1 MKYLLLLLFSLPLT
15 AQVKESQGGGIKDI
29 GRISDKAPLYIIDG
43 EKVSESLLKTKQ
55 LKTSDI
61 AKMLLFSEPIAKNLF
76 GSSAK
81 YGAVYLITKDTFR
94 KAKALA
100 NNPPNRQLN
109 KEEQLYAEI
118 WEFYQTYRL
127 IVVSGKVTDKEG
139 KPLANIRVY
148 NKDRNTETYT
158 DSLGNY
164 TIKADRWDMLMVH
177 CCTSCKLITDEEKE
191 QEINFEG
198 LFEGTYKEA
207 EKAYIEEM
215 IKRIPPN
222 AIMRF
227 SEDPCATPLFVLDGM
242 PMDKKEFREKTSRQ
256 KISKEIHYL
265 TPAAATAIYGS
276 GAINGVL
283 VAVTEKAKKKYDKR
297 QAHKAQKKQ

>member
-1 MKYLLLLLFSLPLT
+1 MKSFWLLMLIWVPLT
-15 AQVKESQGGGIKDI
+15 AQVAKETKEGGIKDL
-29 GRISDKAPLYIIDG
+29 GEISYKTPLCILDG
-43 EKVSESLLKTKQ
+43 KKVSKIFLKGRTLQ
-55 LKTSDI
+55 MDDI
-61 AKMLLFSEPIAKNLF
+61 AKILVFSEPRAKGLF
-76 GSSAK
+76 GK
-81 YGAVYLITKDTFR
+81 RGRNGAVYIISKNAFE
-94 KAKALA
+94 KAEALA
-100 NNPPNRQLN
+100 NNLPNRKLN
-109 KEEQLYAEI
+109 RKEQHYREI
-118 WEFYQTYRL
+118 WEFYQTQRP

-139 KPLANIRVY
+139 NPLANIRVY
-148 NKDRNTETYT
+148 NKDRNTDTYT

-164 TIKADRWDMLMVH
+164 TVKADRWDMLMVH
-177 CCTSCKLITDEEKE
+177 CCTSCKLITDEERE

-227 SEDPCATPLFVLDGM
+227 SEDPCASPLFVLDGM
-242 PMDKKEFREKTSRQ
+242 PMDKKEFIEKTSRL
-256 KISKEIHYL
+256 KISKEIHYV

-283 VAVTEKAKKKYDKR
+283 VAVTENAKR
-297 QAHKAQKKQ
+297 TTSP

>member
-15 AQVKESQGGGIKDI
+15 AQVKESQGGVIKDI

-76 GSSAK
+76 GNSAK
-81 YGAVYLITKDTFR
+81 YGVVYVITKDTFR

-177 CCTSCKLITDEEKE
+177 CCASCKLITDEEKE
-191 QEINFEG
+191 QEINFEES
-198 LFEGTYKEA
+198 FEGTYKEA

-265 TPAAATAIYGS
+265 TPAAATAICCS

-297 QAHKAQKKQ
+297 QARKAQKKQ

>member
-15 AQVKESQGGGIKDI
+15 AQVKESQVGGIKDI

-61 AKMLLFSEPIAKNLF
+61 AKMLLFSEPIAKRLF

-81 YGAVYLITKDTFR
+81 YGAIYVITKETFR

-177 CCTSCKLITDEEKE
+177 CCTSCKMITDEEKE

-198 LFEGTYKEA
+198 AFEGTYKEA
-207 EKAYIEEM
+207 EEAHRKEM
-215 IKRIPPN
+215 IKRIPLR
-222 AIMRF
+222 AIAQI

-297 QAHKAQKKQ
+297 QARKAQKKQ

>member
-127 IVVSGKVTDKEG
+127 IVVSGKVTNKEG

-164 TIKADRWDMLMVH
+164 TIKAHRWDMLMVH

-297 QAHKAQKKQ
+297 QARKAQKKQ

>member
-15 AQVKESQGGGIKDI
+15 AQVKESQVGGIKDI

-61 AKMLLFSEPIAKNLF
+61 AKMLLFSEPIAKRLF

-81 YGAVYLITKDTFR
+81 YGAIYVITKETFR

-177 CCTSCKLITDEEKE
+177 CCTSCKMITDEEKE

-198 LFEGTYKEA
+198 AFEGTYKEA
-207 EKAYIEEM
+207 EEAHRKEM
-215 IKRIPPN
+215 IKRIPLR
-222 AIMRF
+222 AIAQI

-242 PMDKKEFREKTSRQ
+242 PMDKKEFREKTSGQ

-297 QAHKAQKKQ
+297 QARKAQKKQ

>member
-265 TPAAATAIYGS
+265 TPAAATAICCS

-297 QAHKAQKKQ
+297 QARKAQKKQ

>member
-198 LFEGTYKEA
+198 LFGGTYKEA

-215 IKRIPPN
+215 INRIPPN

>member
-1 MKYLLLLLFSLPLT
+1 MKKNTLTLLLLILFSFSIR
-15 AQVKESQGGGIKDI
+15 AQ
-29 GRISDKAPLYIIDG
+29 
-43 EKVSESLLKTKQ
+43 
-55 LKTSDI
+55 
-61 AKMLLFSEPIAKNLF
+61 
-76 GSSAK
+76 
-81 YGAVYLITKDTFR
+81 ITIT
-94 KAKALA
+94 
-100 NNPPNRQLN
+100 
-109 KEEQLYAEI
+109 
-118 WEFYQTYRL
+118 
-127 IVVSGKVTDKEG
+127 GKVTDHKG

-177 CCTSCKLITDEEKE
+177 CCTSCKLITDEERT
-191 QEINFEG
+191 QEINFVES
-198 LFEGTYKEA
+198 FEGTYKEA

-265 TPAAATAIYGS
+265 TSAAATAICCS

-297 QAHKAQKKQ
+297 QARKAQKKQ

>member
-100 NNPPNRQLN
+100 NNPPNRELN

-265 TPAAATAIYGS
+265 TPAAAIAICCS

-297 QAHKAQKKQ
+297 QARKAQKKQ